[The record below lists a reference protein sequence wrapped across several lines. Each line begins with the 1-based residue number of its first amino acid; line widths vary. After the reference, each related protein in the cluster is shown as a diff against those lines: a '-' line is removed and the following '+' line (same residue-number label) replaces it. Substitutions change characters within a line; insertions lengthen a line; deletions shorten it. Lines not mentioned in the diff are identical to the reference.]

1 MEEPMVRTLGTFWR
15 SAGLFAIV
23 VSLGLGA
30 SASTNGLP
38 TCSAAGIQAVAP
50 TGMKITP
57 IPDGQTPPGITE
69 QQVIAAGG
77 VVLVP
82 PNPQLGTPQFC
93 FVQGNVLTNPSTGK
107 TANFQAALPTNW
119 NGKFLVKGCG
129 GLCGAAGLPETVE
142 SLQHGYASVST
153 DDGHIGIPSRGGV
166 FDASW
171 ALNANGSPNTDAVT
185 DFYFRAVHTV
195 TQAGEELVHGVY
207 SQNANRSYFTGCSDG
222 GREGMVEVS
231 LYPTDFDGVIA
242 GDPFFDVGGETMG
255 GYTVP
260 KVQLRANDAPVIPS
274 ALLHILDA
282 AIHNQC
288 DAADGATD
296 GLIQDPALCNYNP
309 QTMLPICSSGHTTN
323 CFTHDQADSIAS
335 WFTAI
340 TDPSG
345 VVIYP
350 GYALA
355 DVDDLPGGNLA
366 EWAIPPNDG
375 YPHNINAAQPWGSDT
390 SAPPAWLFADN
401 VLRYLV
407 YQNASFNSN
416 FGPGMTFNVLTNR
429 IQNILP
435 DATAQKISQET
446 AAGSGDDPQK
456 ALSFLGQG
464 RKLIMYHGY
473 SDGDISPY
481 RTFMYYEALAKAV
494 GGFPTLQEDARL
506 FMVPGMFHCEGG
518 PGPNVFD
525 TLSAL
530 EDWVENG
537 VAPDAVVATGGVQH
551 DQHGNPRS
559 MPLCKFPEM
568 ASYDG
573 KGDIFDAVNWSCSPN
588 DQRLLKIGPNG
599 FRAGLH

>member
-1 MEEPMVRTLGTFWR
+1 MEEPLVRTLGILQQSTK
-15 SAGLFAIV
+15 LIV
-23 VSLGLGA
+23 IVITLGCIA
-30 SASTNGLP
+30 SASTDSLP
-38 TCSAAGIQAVAP
+38 ACSAAGIQAVAP
-50 TGMKITP
+50 AGMKITP
-57 IPDGQTPPGITE
+57 ITDGQTPPGITQ
-69 QQVIAAGG
+69 QQVNAGGG

-82 PNPQLGTPQFC
+82 ANSKLGTPQFC
-93 FVQGNVLTNPSTGK
+93 FVQGNVVTNPSTGK
-107 TANFQAALPTNW
+107 TANFQAALPTRW

-142 SLQHGYASVST
+142 SLQHGYSSVST
-153 DDGHIGIPSRGGV
+153 DDGHIGNPKLGGA

-171 ALNANGSPNTDAVT
+171 ALNANGTPNTDAVT

-195 TQAGEELVHGVY
+195 TQAGKELAQGVY
-207 SQNANRSYFTGCSDG
+207 SQSVNRSYFTGCSDG
-222 GREGMVEVS
+222 GREGMVEVTQ
-231 LYPTDFDGVIA
+231 YPTDFDGVIA
-242 GDPFFDVGGETMG
+242 GDPFFDVGGETIG

-274 ALLHILDA
+274 SLLHILDT

-288 DAADGATD
+288 DAADGVTD

-309 QTMLPICSSGHTTN
+309 QTTLPICSPGHTTN

-345 VVIYP
+345 VVTYP

-366 EWAIPPNDG
+366 EWAIPTNDG
-375 YPHNINAAQPWGSDT
+375 PPKNINAPQPWGSDT
-390 SAPPAWLFADN
+390 NSPPSWLFADN

-407 YQNASFNSN
+407 FQNANFNSN
-416 FGPGMTFNVLTNR
+416 SGLGMTFNVGNNQ

-435 DATAQKISQET
+435 DATAQRINQET
-446 AAGSGDDPQK
+446 AAGSGDDPQN
-456 ALSFLGQG
+456 ALNFLSQG
-464 RKLIMYHGY
+464 KKLIMYHGY

-494 GGFPTLQEDARL
+494 GGYSTLQNDARL

-530 EDWVENG
+530 EGWVEKG
-537 VAPDAVVATGGVQH
+537 IAPDALLATGGAQH

-568 ASYDG
+568 ASYNG
-573 KGDIFDAVNWSCSPN
+573 KGDVNDAVNWSCPPN
-588 DQRLLKIGPNG
+588 DQRLLNIGPNG
-599 FRAGLH
+599 VRAGLR